1 MKQKVIEFLQ
11 NLPKEKYNQF
21 NEAFELYRKSEGKNF
36 GVERSVNAAGF
47 SERGLENLLYDLQK
61 LHGITDV
68 EKVASVV
75 ESQMSKVESTE
86 GAFQTKYFYS
96 KSAFEMTEE
105 ELIAWGIE
113 RELSTGDLT
122 EILTLAINSN
132 YDTISEGLIK
142 ALEKIESD
150 KLLITNL
157 NNVPN
162 DLQNV
167 PNDLQNVPNNLQ
179 NVNITGIEGTRP
191 DDSHPGTPII
201 DIDVNDNG
209 VVNIDGKLGVD
220 FGILK
225 QENENLTAEKE
236 DLQDEKDELE
246 EENEV
251 LKDELETLKSLPK
264 IDAKSIRVEFPFLNE
279 KDCPDEFKI
288 LIADK
293 ITSWNLYL
301 KNHADLQRIESGE
314 VHMQDNLKAEIAAS
328 AIQSFDENQKI
339 YDELNAYQ
347 TTGKVLGLHPIF
359 KRLQLTREVEA
370 MTPAQLNNYKG
381 SSAKYFSDNRNSL
394 AKAEKAKNT
403 EKIEL
408 ITNRVAE
415 REVKLALVNKKL
427 GINPK

>member
-1 MKQKVIEFLQ
+1 MKQKVIEFFQ
-11 NLPKEKYNQF
+11 NLPKEKYDQF
-21 NEAFELYRKSEGKNF
+21 NETFELYRKSEGKNF

-68 EKVASVV
+68 EKVAVAQLAKVSDQQEESIQPSVV
-75 ESQMSKVESTE
+75 S
-86 GAFQTKYFYS
+86 GH
-96 KSAFEMTEE
+96 
-105 ELIAWGIE
+105 
-113 RELSTGDLT
+113 DL
-122 EILTLAINSN
+122 
-132 YDTISEGLIK
+132 
-142 ALEKIESD
+142 
-150 KLLITNL
+150 
-157 NNVPN
+157 
-162 DLQNV
+162 
-167 PNDLQNVPNNLQ
+167 
-179 NVNITGIEGTRP
+179 
-191 DDSHPGTPII
+191 H
-201 DIDVNDNG
+201 VNDNG

-225 QENENLTAEKE
+225 QEHENLASENE

-288 LIADK
+288 LVADK
-293 ITSWNLYL
+293 ITAWNEYL
-301 KNHADLQRIESGE
+301 DGHEQIFKIHSGE
-314 VHMQDNLKAEIAAS
+314 IVGTEEETAALAEKAVKA
-328 AIQSFDENQKI
+328 FDENQKI

-359 KRLQLTREVEA
+359 KRLQLTREVEE
-370 MTPAQLNNYKG
+370 MTSEELVKYKS
-381 SSAKYFSDNRNSL
+381 SSAKYFTDNRQSL